1 MRGGFGRPSSPASTG
16 GGYGAA
22 VDTRTT
28 GNDDGTFD
36 IVQRAAGSCTRAT
49 GDLESLY
56 WREVSA
62 STLGVVRFS
71 GGALRMFGLWPRLL
85 VFEPAIGGR
94 RRISGGMFARHPYGA
109 IAWWAD
115 GEEVVVALERFAPRL
130 RGPFFRAERWFH
142 DIVGRRFLRRACGQE
157 A

>member
-1 MRGGFGRPSSPASTG
+1 M
-16 GGYGAA
+16 
-22 VDTRTT
+22 DTRTT
-28 GNDDGTFD
+28 ENDDGTFD
-36 IVQRAAGSCTRAT
+36 IVQRTTGTSARAE
-49 GDLESLY
+49 GDLERLY
-56 WREVSA
+56 WREVRA
-62 STLGVVRFS
+62 STLGVVQFS
-71 GGALRMFGLWPRLL
+71 RGALRMFGVWPRLL

-109 IAWWAD
+109 IAWSED

-142 DIVGRRFLRRACGQE
+142 DLVGRRFLRRACGQD